1 MMSVA
6 SRAKPLRSLY
16 GLGFTVTTGPPGGWA
31 VSVRPLALRAA
42 VAGGS
47 LWAGVRA
54 GQLHRPLMFPASR
67 RLLGEPGLLIDI
79 CSRCP
84 ETTHRTEAWF
94 WTVPTEGPQGKIPAN
109 SSGGAVLCVAE
120 GYPEGSARV
129 ALHPATD
136 RGELRC
142 RRLGQFFAAEVQSTA
157 GDGIRVHSPQ
167 GCHPDRRGRRMALTL
182 PLPPVN
188 ALEANYAHLSP

>member
-1 MMSVA
+1 MSVA

-94 WTVPTEGPQGKIPAN
+94 WTVPTEGPQWARYRPTRPEAPFFAWQKAIPKDPRELPCTRLRIAASCGAAGWGN
-109 SSGGAVLCVAE
+109 SLQPRCSRRQAMAFAFIAPRVVTPIEGAVAWRSLF
-120 GYPEGSARV
+120 PFR
-129 ALHPATD
+129 
-136 RGELRC
+136 
-142 RRLGQFFAAEVQSTA
+142 Q
-157 GDGIRVHSPQ
+157 
-167 GCHPDRRGRRMALTL
+167 
-182 PLPPVN
+182 
-188 ALEANYAHLSP
+188 